1 MLAYGKLSNGSYG
14 SEMMQ
19 PNQER
24 AFDVPNNRAEA
35 QAKRRD
41 VQLSHALKL
50 PPAIQRE
57 LIEQLR
63 KADRPVLA
71 TPVVP

>member
-1 MLAYGKLSNGSYG
+1 
-14 SEMMQ
+14 MMQ
-19 PNQER
+19 PNQELG
-24 AFDVPNNRAEA
+24 FDVSNDRAEV
-35 QAKRRD
+35 QAKSRD
-41 VQLSHALKL
+41 VQLSHALQL
-50 PPAIQRE
+50 PPAVQRE

>member
-1 MLAYGKLSNGSYG
+1 MLACSNQQRERR

-24 AFDVPNNRAEA
+24 AFEVSNDRAEA
-35 QAKRRD
+35 QAECRD
-41 VQLSHALKL
+41 IQISQALQL
-50 PPAIQRE
+50 PPAVQRE
-57 LIEQLR
+57 LIEQRR

>member
-1 MLAYGKLSNGSYG
+1 MLACKNWQRERR

-24 AFDVPNNRAEA
+24 AFEVSNDRAEA
-35 QAKRRD
+35 QAECRD
-41 VQLSHALKL
+41 VQISHALQL
-50 PPAIQRE
+50 PPAVQRE

>member
-1 MLAYGKLSNGSYG
+1 
-14 SEMMQ
+14 MMQ
-19 PNQER
+19 PNQELGL
-24 AFDVPNNRAEA
+24 DVSNDRAEV

-41 VQLSHALKL
+41 VQLSHALSL

-57 LIEQLR
+57 MIEQLR

>member
-1 MLAYGKLSNGSYG
+1 
-14 SEMMQ
+14 MQ
-19 PNQER
+19 PNQELG
-24 AFDVPNNRAEA
+24 FDVSNDRTEV
-35 QAKRRD
+35 QAKGRD

-57 LIEQLR
+57 MIEQLR

>member
-1 MLAYGKLSNGSYG
+1 
-14 SEMMQ
+14 MQ
-19 PNQER
+19 LNQEVGLGVSN
-24 AFDVPNNRAEA
+24 DGAEV
-35 QAKRRD
+35 QARRRD

-50 PPAIQRE
+50 PPALQRE

>member
-1 MLAYGKLSNGSYG
+1 
-14 SEMMQ
+14 MMQ

-24 AFDVPNNRAEA
+24 AFEVSNDRAEG
-35 QAKRRD
+35 RD
-41 VQLSHALKL
+41 VQISRALQL
-50 PPAIQRE
+50 PPAVERE

>member
-1 MLAYGKLSNGSYG
+1 
-14 SEMMQ
+14 MQ
-19 PNQER
+19 PNQELG
-24 AFDVPNNRAEA
+24 FDVSNDRTEV
-35 QAKRRD
+35 QAKGRD
-41 VQLSHALKL
+41 VQLSHALEL

-57 LIEQLR
+57 MIEQLR

>member
-1 MLAYGKLSNGSYG
+1 
-14 SEMMQ
+14 MMQ

-24 AFDVPNNRAEA
+24 AFEVSNDRAGA
-35 QAKRRD
+35 QAECRD
-41 VQLSHALKL
+41 VRISHALQL
-50 PPAIQRE
+50 PPAVQRE

>member
-1 MLAYGKLSNGSYG
+1 
-14 SEMMQ
+14 MMQ
-19 PNQER
+19 PNQELGL
-24 AFDVPNNRAEA
+24 DVSNDRAEA
-35 QAKRRD
+35 QAKGRG
-41 VQLSHALKL
+41 VQLSHALSL

-57 LIEQLR
+57 MIEQLR